1 MVFTAHLGYQTADS
15 GIFLFSQYRRFPNTQ
30 MALNSVLKVI
40 DDIILASKSQVPY
53 HYIQVIECLMFG
65 P

>member
-1 MVFTAHLGYQTADS
+1 MVFTAHLGYQTEDS
-15 GIFLFSQYRRFPNTQ
+15 AIFLFSRNRFPNTQ
-30 MALNSVLKVI
+30 EALNSVLEVI